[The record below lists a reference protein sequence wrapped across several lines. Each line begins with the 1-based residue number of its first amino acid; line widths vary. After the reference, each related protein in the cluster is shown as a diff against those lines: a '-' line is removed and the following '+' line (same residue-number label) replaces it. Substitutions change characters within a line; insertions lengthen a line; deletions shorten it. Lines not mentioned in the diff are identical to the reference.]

1 LIVAEGGY
9 PLASKAFSREKF
21 HYLRRVLS
29 RPADS
34 FYEIRYWERG
44 SVPLA
49 LCCVVL
55 FSFSFTINR
64 IYASF
69 IVNNTNPLTVDG
81 LFELSGVIMLF
92 FLFCAGNWSITCLMD
107 GEGRFKDI
115 VTVTGYSLLPLLLL
129 YLPATLLSR
138 VIAAGEEAFYFVIL
152 GLGVGWA
159 AVLLLMGI
167 MTVHNYTLAKTLI
180 TLLLTFI
187 AMLLLIFIA
196 LLIYDLI
203 NQVYVFFYSVYTELV
218 FRY

>member
-1 LIVAEGGY
+1 MRKY
-9 PLASKAFSREKF
+9 FSREKF
-21 HYLRRVLS
+21 YYLKRVLAH
-29 RPADS
+29 PADS
-34 FYEIRYWERG
+34 FYEIRYRECG

-49 LCCVVL
+49 ILCVVL
-55 FSFSFTINR
+55 FSFCFIINR

-69 IVNNTNPLTVDG
+69 IVNDVNPLSVDG
-81 LFELSGVIMLF
+81 LAELSGVFVLF
-92 FLFCAGNWSITCLMD
+92 FLFCVGNWSVTCLMN

-115 VTVTGYSLLPLLLL
+115 VTVTGYAMLPLLLL
-129 YLPATLLSR
+129 YLPATLLSQF
-138 VIAAGEEAFYFVIL
+138 IAAGEEAFYFVVL
-152 GLGVGWA
+152 GLGIGWA
-159 AVLLLMGI
+159 AILLLMGI
-167 MTVHNYTLAKTLI
+167 MTVHNYTLAKTLV

>member
-1 LIVAEGGY
+1 MRK
-9 PLASKAFSREKF
+9 SFSREKF
-21 HYLRRVLS
+21 HYLKRVLAH
-29 RPADS
+29 PADT
-34 FYEIRYWERG
+34 FYEIRHWERG

-49 LCCVVL
+49 LLCVAF

-69 IVNNTNPLTVDG
+69 IVNDTNPLRVDG
-81 LFELSGVIMLF
+81 LAELSGVFVLF
-92 FLFCAGNWSITCLMD
+92 FLFCVGNWSVTCLMD

-115 VTVTGYSLLPLLLL
+115 VTVTGYSLIPLLLL